1 MRGRSN
7 SNSSYHRE
15 QGRASFRLLPG
26 ILFFSA
32 ALTDTAADERGG
44 DQQPPPP
51 QKADAS
57 LRPLPIDPHI
67 LMELSPNNESS
78 PPTAGGGLNVG
89 GGGDGAGAGGSSS
102 AGGASSSVGGG
113 GGGTPQTPSRYEA
126 QKRRDWN
133 TFGQRV

>member
-26 ILFFSA
+26 IL
-32 ALTDTAADERGG
+32 
-44 DQQPPPP
+44 
-51 QKADAS
+51 
-57 LRPLPIDPHI
+57 